1 MKRTNKT
8 IYIITAIALLL
19 LLSSIVSI
27 GFESTFAQKNT
38 ENTSSIS
45 NTATSS
51 TSNASS
57 TFSASG
63 KISSLIFVIGGK
75 PSNTSTNASSVL
87 NNTTN
92 KFILSGNWSLDADNG
107 VVTQF
112 KGDFIKVLENGTRW
126 HTHDITNF
134 KPAGDNKTKVQLTPD
149 HSIPISGNADVKL
162 NNTLPW
168 KNVNTNIIISKGKTI
183 TIKLDN
189 QATSNHFLG
198 QSINGIV
205 ESIKDAN
212 GNEMLKAQQ
221 KAVNMMTK

>member
-8 IYIITAIALLL
+8 IYIIPAIALLL
-19 LLSSIVSI
+19 LLYSVIPI
-27 GFESTFAQKNT
+27 GFESIFAQKNT

-51 TSNASS
+51 TSSVSS
-57 TFSASG
+57 TFYASG

-75 PSNTSTNASSVL
+75 PSNTNTNASSVL
-87 NNTTN
+87 NNTAN

-149 HSIPISGNADVKL
+149 HSISISGNADVKL

-168 KNVNTNIIISKGKTI
+168 KNVNTDITISKGKTI